1 MNNYTIYSVDSAY
14 MLLYSI
20 YCSEQVFLK
29 ASLGDTIGVKYYSEG
44 STHNVGGFIVLETA
58 VTVNSFHRKV
68 VRVCLN

>member
-29 ASLGDTIGVKYYSEG
+29 APLGGATGVVLFRGKHKIKAIPFY
-44 STHNVGGFIVLETA
+44 FIVSNLSIA
-58 VTVNSFHRKV
+58 
-68 VRVCLN
+68 L